1 MLWAM
6 GAIYYFPASKT
17 EEGLR
22 QRVFKGNSRIYAD
35 IKHKLS
41 ALIGVRNRERINSL
55 SCEEKC
61 ELSKKISDGVKRA
74 NNERG
79 CWWNGKHH
87 SEKTKNLL
95 STVKKNTG
103 VGKDNSQYGS
113 FWGMNAETFE
123 SRKFKKGEEL
133 PDGWIRG
140 RCQNSKR
147 RLERDKDQK
156 SKRKLRKKDNQE
168 KIDLYTK
175 MYEDYCKIP
184 FSEVVKKYN
193 YQYSLA
199 NFVQMC
205 KKYVKDFIPQNG
217 KRRISSSK

>member
-1 MLWAM
+1 M

-61 ELSKKISDGVKRA
+61 ELSKKISDGLKRA
-74 NNERG
+74 YNERG
-79 CWWNGKHH
+79 CWWIGKQH
-87 SEKTKNLL
+87 SEETKKLL
-95 STVKKNTG
+95 SSIKKNTG
-103 VGKDNSQYGS
+103 VGEDNSQYGS
-113 FWGMNAETFE
+113 FWGMNVETFE

-133 PDGWIRG
+133 PNGWIRG

-147 RLERDKDQK
+147 RLERVKDKK
-156 SKRKLRKKDNQE
+156 SKKKLIKKVNQE
-168 KIDLYTK
+168 KIELYTK
-175 MYEDYCKIP
+175 MYKDYCKMP

-193 YQYSLA
+193 YQYSLP

-205 KKYVKDFIPQNG
+205 KTYVKEFIPQNG
-217 KRRISSSK
+217 KRRIASSK